1 MSDTLSFK
9 IADLSRRLSLSPNSN
24 HEYLEEELSK
34 IGTYRFATRSE
45 CLEYI
50 ANFLSLIED
59 PKIQREKQ
67 ENLVAWNR
75 GWGENLSLIEEEGFS
90 EETVRPKYLRKHKF
104 LRFAKDIIVSENPML
119 EFQLFEVVRKLLFQ
133 EFMHPYDEIHE
144 FGCGSGGNLWL
155 LSKLF
160 PDKSLTGYDW
170 AIPAVQIANKM
181 GNDLNRK
188 IKGRE
193 LNFFDPSINLNFSSS
208 SALVSIHALEQIGNS
223 HQKLLKAILRAKP
236 SIVVHYEP
244 IMENYDI
251 NNCFD
256 FLAMK
261 YSRKRNYLEGYL
273 KALIKAENEGLLQII
288 QSQRPEIGGVWHE
301 SSLIVWK
308 PI

>member
-1 MSDTLSFK
+1 MSDTISFN
-9 IADLSRRLSLSPNSN
+9 IADLSKRLCLSPDSN
-24 HEYLEEELSK
+24 HQYLDKELSK

-50 ANFLSLIED
+50 ANFLNLIEN

-144 FGCGSGGNLWL
+144 FGCGSCGNLWL

-160 PDKSLTGYDW
+160 PEKSLTGYDW
-170 AIPAVQIANKM
+170 ATPAVQIANRM
-181 GNDLNRK
+181 GNNLNRE

-256 FLAMK
+256 FLAIK

-273 KALIKAENEGLLQII
+273 KALVNAENEGLLQII
-288 QSQRPEIGGVWHE
+288 HSQRPEIGGVWHE

-308 PI
+308 PL

>member
-1 MSDTLSFK
+1 MSDTLSFN
-9 IADLSRRLSLSPNSN
+9 IADLSKRLSLSPASN
-24 HEYLEEELSK
+24 HQYLEKELSK

-50 ANFLSLIED
+50 SKFLNLIED
-59 PKIQREKQ
+59 PKIQRKKQ
-67 ENLVAWNR
+67 ENLLAWNR

-90 EETVRPKYLRKHKF
+90 EVTVRPKYLRKHKF
-104 LRFAKDIIVSENPML
+104 LRFAKDIIVTENPML

-144 FGCGSGGNLWL
+144 FGCGSGANLWL

-170 AIPAVQIANKM
+170 ATPSAQIANKM
-181 GNDLNRK
+181 GKDLNRK
-188 IKGRE
+188 IKGKV

-223 HQKLLKAILRAKP
+223 HQKLLKAILSAKP

-256 FLAMK
+256 FLAIK

-273 KALIKAENEGLLQII
+273 NALIKAEDEGLLQII

-308 PI
+308 PL

>member
-1 MSDTLSFK
+1 MSDTLSFN
-9 IADLSRRLSLSPNSN
+9 IADLSNRLSLSPDSN
-24 HEYLEEELSK
+24 YQYLEEELSK

-50 ANFLSLIED
+50 ANFLNLIED
-59 PKIQREKQ
+59 PKIKRENQ

-90 EETVRPKYLRKHKF
+90 EETVRPKYLREHKF
-104 LRFAKDIIVSENPML
+104 MRFAKDIIVSENPML
-119 EFQLFEVVRKLLFQ
+119 ESQLFEVVRKLLFQ
-133 EFMHPYDEIHE
+133 EFMYPYDEIHE

-170 AIPAVQIANKM
+170 ATPAVQIANKM
-181 GNDLNRK
+181 GKALNRK

-193 LNFFDPSINLNFSSS
+193 LNFFDHSINLNFSNS

-223 HQKLLKAILRAKP
+223 HQKLLQAILKAKP

-256 FLAMK
+256 FLAIK
-261 YSRKRNYLEGYL
+261 YSRTRNYLEGYL

-288 QSQRPEIGGVWHE
+288 RSQRPEIGGVWHE

-308 PI
+308 PL